1 MDLFH
6 KILKFEILSYLGWAD
21 YCKKKKQDLAEKF
34 RKMNHNIAIK
44 IALLIDLI
52 RSYVEILPN
61 SLDSCKIA

>member
-1 MDLFH
+1 MGRLLQEK
-6 KILKFEILSYLGWAD
+6 KI
-21 YCKKKKQDLAEKF
+21 QDLAEKF
-34 RKMNHNIAIK
+34 RKINHNIAIK